1 MWVLNDQ
8 ITRWWYAD
16 LSPGDLFWAS
26 FRFAIAIPLGYA
38 ISQFAAESIGPAIAF
53 LLGAFPTNSLFSIL
67 RKLGR
72 EKLNLGEGSG
82 NVESELQ
89 VLHGIDARKAERF
102 AEEGITTVSQLAYFD
117 PIRLTIRTNLGYS
130 YIVDCVGQALLWIY
144 TEQDEDKWRKV
155 GLRSAFEII
164 NLWNAFTGNIQ
175 ADRDKAVAIIRLL
188 ASQLTTDEMAVR
200 NVIEEV
206 AGDPYSEF
214 IYNTWAANP

>member
-1 MWVLNDQ
+1 M
-8 ITRWWYAD
+8 
-16 LSPGDLFWAS
+16 
-26 FRFAIAIPLGYA
+26 
-38 ISQFAAESIGPAIAF
+38 
-53 LLGAFPTNSLFSIL
+53 
-67 RKLGR
+67 RKLAR
-72 EKLNLGEGSG
+72 QKLNLGEGSD
-82 NVESELQ
+82 NADESQLQ

-144 TEQDEDKWRKV
+144 TEQDQDKWRKV

-164 NLWNAFTGNIQ
+164 NLWNSFTG
-175 ADRDKAVAIIRLL
+175 ADLAERDKAVAVIKWL

-214 IYNTWAANP
+214 IYNTWVANP